1 MGSTLPLQI
10 LGFLICHIL
19 ETLCFN
25 ILQIYE
31 PRAFTF
37 TNFHSLNILGF
48 QHQTTILMI
57 SGQVKAL
64 RWIGEGLLTG
74 FRWLLNVR

>member
-1 MGSTLPLQI
+1 MGFTLPLQN
-10 LGFLICHIL
+10 LSFLICHIL

-37 TNFHSLNILGF
+37 TNFDPLNVLGF
-48 QHQTTILMI
+48 QQETTILMI

-64 RWIGEGLLTG
+64 PWIDKVL
-74 FRWLLNVR
+74 